1 MTPLSYALA
10 GLIFVYLSGF
20 RIWPNRY
27 WVRPKMLIFAEC
39 FYALM
44 RAVPKPKRY
53 KSRRR
58 RNLNPDDFVDFAD
71 TDRVIDIEIA
81 GFDNDTRDYSAI
93 EKLAR
98 TLWVYMAGA
107 AISLATLMFVFQ

>member
-10 GLIFVYLSGF
+10 GLVFVYLSGF
-20 RIWPNRY
+20 RIWPTRH
-27 WVRPKMLIFAEC
+27 WVRPKMLIFAKF

-44 RAVPKPKRY
+44 RAVPKPKRDLT
-53 KSRRR
+53 RRR
-58 RNLNPDDFVDFAD
+58 HNLNSDDFVDFTD

-81 GFDNDTRDYSAI
+81 GFDNETRDYSAI

-98 TLWVYMAGA
+98 MLWVYMAGA
-107 AISLATLMFVFQ
+107 AISLAALMFAFQ